1 MFSTTN
7 HLLNAKMLDD
17 VLLNKMIIE
26 TEQLL
31 STFCFIKGYNCNG
44 LYKPCFINNPCQK
57 WLQENNGNA
66 LWLLKQLK
74 FYLDE
79 YKNRFNKKHKNIFDT
94 LKRSMSHIKNQSKT
108 ITHFKGCFGNSGCN
122 DYFSYYKWKSKN
134 YKRPHKH
141 TMY

>member
-1 MFSTTN
+1 MNIFMFSTTN

-17 VLLNKMIIE
+17 VLLNKTIIE

-94 LKRSMSHIKNQSKT
+94 LKR
-108 ITHFKGCFGNSGCN
+108 
-122 DYFSYYKWKSKN
+122 
-134 YKRPHKH
+134 
-141 TMY
+141 